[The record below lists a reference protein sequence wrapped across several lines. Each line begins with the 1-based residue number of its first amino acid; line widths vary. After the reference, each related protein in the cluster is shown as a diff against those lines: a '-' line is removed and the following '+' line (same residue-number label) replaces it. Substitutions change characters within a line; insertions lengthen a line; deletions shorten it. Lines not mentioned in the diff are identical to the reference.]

1 MLGLLRVW
9 WTNSFTA
16 SWASQYLLSK
26 QNTKLSLYL
35 FSSCSSCFLIVG
47 CASPRTYSLFFSTLP
62 LVLLKVPTG
71 FSHLSSSEKKRYRES
86 YISDTLDM
94 DLDPCDK
101 NSRGSG
107 SSGGSRRDNRL
118 SRQSTGSHGSS
129 HTSGI
134 EADSRHRVSVEM
146 SVDEPFSIDRVHR
159 KEKSCSSTISY
170 GSSGIDSGSKGR
182 AEDDSQ
188 DDGKEF

>member
-1 MLGLLRVW
+1 MTVVLLQPAGHPSVCRISR
-9 WTNSFTA
+9 TQN
-16 SWASQYLLSK
+16 LLFI
-26 QNTKLSLYL
+26 YL
-35 FSSCSSCFLIVG
+35 FSSCSNFLHHQVVPVPG
-47 CASPRTYSLFFSTLP
+47 LTSFVTLP
-62 LVLLKVPTG
+62 SVLLKVSPA
-71 FSHLSSSEKKRYRES
+71 FSPRSFSEKKRYRES

-107 SSGGSRRDNRL
+107 SSVGSRRDNRL

-188 DDGKEF
+188 DDGKEFGDAE

>member
-1 MLGLLRVW
+1 
-9 WTNSFTA
+9 
-16 SWASQYLLSK
+16 
-26 QNTKLSLYL
+26 
-35 FSSCSSCFLIVG
+35 
-47 CASPRTYSLFFSTLP
+47 
-62 LVLLKVPTG
+62 
-71 FSHLSSSEKKRYRES
+71 
-86 YISDTLDM
+86 M

-101 NSRGSG
+101 NSHGSG

-182 AEDDSQ
+182 AEDDTQ
-188 DDGKEF
+188 DDGKEFGQVEQLLSPLLSSAGGQGVRDCTAAWSTSVMLTILLLLSSS

>member
-1 MLGLLRVW
+1 
-9 WTNSFTA
+9 
-16 SWASQYLLSK
+16 
-26 QNTKLSLYL
+26 
-35 FSSCSSCFLIVG
+35 
-47 CASPRTYSLFFSTLP
+47 
-62 LVLLKVPTG
+62 
-71 FSHLSSSEKKRYRES
+71 EKKRYRES

-107 SSGGSRRDNRL
+107 SSGGSRRDKRL
-118 SRQSTGSHGSS
+118 SRHS

-188 DDGKEF
+188 DD

>member
-1 MLGLLRVW
+1 MLP
-9 WTNSFTA
+9 F
-16 SWASQYLLSK
+16 
-26 QNTKLSLYL
+26 
-35 FSSCSSCFLIVG
+35 
-47 CASPRTYSLFFSTLP
+47 
-62 LVLLKVPTG
+62 LKVLTV
-71 FSHLSSSEKKRYRES
+71 FSLLSSSEKKRYRES

-182 AEDDSQ
+182 AEDDTQ
-188 DDGKEF
+188 DDGKEFGQVEQLLSPLLSSAGEQGVRDCTAAWSTSVMLTILLLLSSS

>member
-1 MLGLLRVW
+1 M
-9 WTNSFTA
+9 
-16 SWASQYLLSK
+16 
-26 QNTKLSLYL
+26 
-35 FSSCSSCFLIVG
+35 FLNGWFVPVHVIF
-47 CASPRTYSLFFSTLP
+47 ATLP
-62 LVLLKVPTG
+62 SVLLKIPTG

-94 DLDPCDK
+94 DLDPSDK

-188 DDGKEF
+188 DDGKGFGDADQLLNLLFSIPAGKQGVRECEAAWSRSVMLTLLLLLSSS